1 MDAFPGAIVAPSAE
15 VGPDRGPGWKVMRQ
29 GTPLAPRT
37 VHIQNRIDH
46 FTHVDGSRTPAWL
59 RRWDQWLQ
67 NSPFLV
73 SEITRVALGR
83 QLAVRLCRRLPPLP
97 GGNCVRSRE
106 LARIRLSRTGLRTK
120 LLPALPVPQPVAGA
134 DAQSVIAA
142 DAERTRDIDRR
153 GE

>member
-59 RRWDQWLQ
+59 RRGVHCLQ
-67 NSPFLV
+67 IGPFLV
-73 SEITRVALGR
+73 PESIR
-83 QLAVRLCRRLPPLP
+83 VRLGSSPRVRLASGFLPLP
-97 GGNCVRSRE
+97 GGNWARSCW
-106 LARIRLSRTGLRTK
+106 LPRIPS
-120 LLPALPVPQPVAGA
+120 
-134 DAQSVIAA
+134 
-142 DAERTRDIDRR
+142 
-153 GE
+153 